1 MNVFFS
7 RQQVL
12 ACVVEYALKIFLR
25 RMMRQRGEAGGH
37 SFFITLAVFLGVGVR
52 GRIIYQMPR
61 APTTMDTSLCPRT
74 YGPVR
79 YTVITNKPLTF
90 STLNG

>member
-37 SFFITLAVFLGVGVR
+37 SFLGVGV
-52 GRIIYQMPR
+52 GG
-61 APTTMDTSLCPRT
+61 L
-74 YGPVR
+74 G
-79 YTVITNKPLTF
+79 
-90 STLNG
+90 